1 VIWGLTNE
9 LLRVTDLF
17 ISQYQENKHSI
28 GYHLEL
34 NDAGQGS
41 NNIPILKSRKPKQKF
56 EEADSAPENDQKSDN
71 VDIMSVP
78 ALEKLLETIMVCAKT
93 KLIKVA
99 FSGTTRVYLSDY
111 FNDL

>member
-1 VIWGLTNE
+1 MIWGLTNE

-34 NDAGQGS
+34 NDTGQEAS
-41 NNIPILKSRKPKQKF
+41 HIPILKSRRPKPQS
-56 EEADSAPENDQKSDN
+56 EDDNSDLENDQKSDN
-71 VDIMSVP
+71 VDIMSVS
-78 ALEKLLETIMVCAKT
+78 ALEKLLETMMVCAKT